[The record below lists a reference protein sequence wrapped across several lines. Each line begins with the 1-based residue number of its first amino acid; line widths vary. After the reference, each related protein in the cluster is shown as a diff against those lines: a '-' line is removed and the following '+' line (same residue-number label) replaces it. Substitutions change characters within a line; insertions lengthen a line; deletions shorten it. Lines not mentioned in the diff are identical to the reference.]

1 MSRARGKLLYESGT
15 ITYYLL
21 DDDSLH
27 FRTFAGEPEELTPL
41 EAIQALT
48 DHMEVALM
56 VTHKQSY
63 LDGFDCDDFRQEY
76 EHVKGKDKLTEAYD
90 IVNKML

>member
-1 MSRARGKLLYESGT
+1 MSQARGKVLYEPGSV
-15 ITYYLL
+15 TYYLF
-21 DDDSLH
+21 DDGSIHLC
-27 FRTFAGEPEELTPL
+27 RPEWEPKVLTPL
-41 EAIQALT
+41 EAIQTLA
-48 DHMEVALM
+48 DHMEAALTA
-56 VTHKQSY
+56 THKQSY